1 MTVGE
6 EPVLR
11 LGRGTLW
18 TMTHVLI
25 LGGTAEARSLAAEL
39 EAKGVPLTSSLAGRV
54 SRPRLPVGPVR
65 VGGFGGVEGLVSWMR
80 EHAVTAV
87 VDATH
92 PFAAT
97 MGAHAAQ
104 ACSALDVPLLRLA
117 RPGWAEHPDA
127 AGWTWVTSH
136 EAAREAVE
144 KVGGVPFVTT
154 GRQTLH
160 HHVEAWVDRPVLV
173 RLVEPPEVP
182 LPEAW
187 TVLRSR
193 GPFDVPGEEAL
204 MREHRVSVLLT
215 KDSGGSY
222 TEAKL
227 DAARHLGIPVV
238 VVARPRRADGVVE
251 ARDAVAAATWVETT
265 LART

>member
-1 MTVGE
+1 
-6 EPVLR
+6 
-11 LGRGTLW
+11 
-18 TMTHVLI
+18 MTHVLI
-25 LGGTAEARSLAAEL
+25 LGGTAEARDLAALL

-65 VGGFGGVEGLVSWMR
+65 VGGFGGVEGLSTWLR

-97 MGAHAAQ
+97 MGAHAAR
-104 ACSALDVPLLRLA
+104 ACSSLGVPLLRLA
-117 RPGWAEHPDA
+117 RPGWGEHPDA
-127 AGWTWVTSH
+127 AGWTWVEDHGSAR
-136 EAAREAVE
+136 AAADE
-144 KVGGVPFVTT
+144 VGGTPFVTT

-160 HHVEAWVDRPVLV
+160 HHVGPWAHRHVVV
-173 RLVEPPEVP
+173 RLVEPPEEP
-182 LPEAW
+182 LPRDW

-193 GPFDVPGEEAL
+193 GPFDVAGEEAL
-204 MREHRVSVLLT
+204 MREHGVSVLLT

-227 DAARHLGIPVV
+227 DAARHLGVPVV
-238 VVARPRRADGVVE
+238 VVARPPRVDGVAE
-251 ARDAVAAATWVETT
+251 ASEPAAAATWVECSAPTALT
-265 LART
+265 RPMSHDT

>member
-1 MTVGE
+1 
-6 EPVLR
+6 
-11 LGRGTLW
+11 
-18 TMTHVLI
+18 MTHVLI
-25 LGGTAEARSLAAEL
+25 LGGTAEARDLAAHL
-39 EAKGVPLTSSLAGRV
+39 EAKGVPLTSSLAWRV

-65 VGGFGGVEGLVSWMR
+65 VGGFGGVEGLADWLR

-97 MGAHAAQ
+97 MGTHAAQ
-104 ACSALDVPLLRLA
+104 ACSSLGVPLLRLA

-127 AGWTWVTSH
+127 ADWTWV
-136 EAAREAVE
+136 EDNGGARAAADE
-144 KVGGVPFVTT
+144 VGGVPFVTT

-160 HHVEAWVDRPVLV
+160 HHLDAWAERPVVV
-173 RLVEPPEVP
+173 RLVEPPERP

-193 GPFDVPGEEAL
+193 GPFDVAGEEAL
-204 MREHRVSVLLT
+204 MREHGVSVLLT

-227 DAARHLGIPVV
+227 DAARHLGVPVV
-238 VVARPRRADGVVE
+238 VVARPPRAGGVDE
-251 ARDAVAAATWVETT
+251 ARDAEAAASWVERS
-265 LART
+265 LAQTS

>member
-1 MTVGE
+1 M
-6 EPVLR
+6 
-11 LGRGTLW
+11 
-18 TMTHVLI
+18 LI
-25 LGGTAEARSLAAEL
+25 LGGTAEARSLAAAL
-39 EAKGVPLTSSLAGRV
+39 EAKGIPLTSSLAGRV

-65 VGGFGGVEGLVSWMR
+65 VGGFGGAEGLASWLR

-97 MGAHAAQ
+97 MGSHAAQ
-104 ACSALDVPLLRLA
+104 ACSSVGVPLLRLA
-117 RPGWAEHPDA
+117 RPGWSEHPDA
-127 AGWTWVTSH
+127 GGWTWVTDH
-136 EAAREAVE
+136 DAARQAAER
-144 KVGGVPFVTT
+144 VGGVPFVTT

-160 HHVEAWVDRPVLV
+160 HHVEAWAARPALV

-182 LPEAW
+182 LPRAW

-193 GPFDVPGEEAL
+193 GPFDVPGEEAV
-204 MREHRVSVLLT
+204 MREHGVTVLLT

-227 DAARHLGIPVV
+227 EAARRVGAQVV
-238 VVARPRRADGVVE
+238 VVARPPRAEGVAE
-251 ARDAVAAATWVETT
+251 AGDAGAAAAWVEST
-265 LART
+265 LTGD